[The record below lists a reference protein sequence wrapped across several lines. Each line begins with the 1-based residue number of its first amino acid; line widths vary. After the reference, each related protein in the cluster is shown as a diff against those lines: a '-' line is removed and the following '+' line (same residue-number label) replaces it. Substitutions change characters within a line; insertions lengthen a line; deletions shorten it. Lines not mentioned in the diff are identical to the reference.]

1 MRGRD
6 ASEVSRRC
14 TAWGGAETSKQVSRI
29 TATAIG
35 QADACA
41 ESVALRNYGLVFAQW
56 GLGHPGAVV
65 SQRLVVDSAAK
76 GGMGTRCHLTDDINL
91 SLPEGAPPVQASWA

>member
-14 TAWGGAETSKQVSRI
+14 TAWGGAETSKHVSRI

-41 ESVALRNYGLVFAQW
+41 ESVVLRNYGLVFAQW
-56 GLGHPGAVV
+56 GLGHQAPWFRSVWWLTR
-65 SQRLVVDSAAK
+65 QPKAA
-76 GGMGTRCHLTDDINL
+76 
-91 SLPEGAPPVQASWA
+91 WARDAT